1 MVKRTF
7 SNTCTQILEWL
18 WETMYLHDIVLLYF
32 SYLYLFLLQLCIS
45 AYGER
50 SWLLLFLTI
59 CVTLSKRKS
68 LTEKCGV
75 LSEVTKQV
83 SPPRDTPTPDKAVQL
98 CSGNGRWAGRS
109 QSTCSWS
116 WKGCLELHSCLMAG
130 GQLCDCCSDMLEQ
143 TCSMN
148 KNVMKNCS

>member
-50 SWLLLFLTI
+50 SWLLLFLTV

-83 SPPRDTPTPDKAVQL
+83 SPPRDNPTPDQAVQL

-116 WKGCLELHSCLMAG
+116 WKGSSPARSHTAASWPG
-130 GQLCDCCSDMLEQ
+130 GSSVTAVV
-143 TCSMN
+143 TCWNRPAQWTRM
-148 KNVMKNCS
+148 